1 MNYYIGTIAAS
12 PELTHHGIKGMKWGV
27 RRYQNPDGTRTAL
40 GKKREREGISP
51 EKKKNL
57 TRAGLLGGLA
67 VGGAVAGVKNA
78 DKLRNIDTKKLF
90 DQNIK
95 GGKDKP
101 NVSPAEKITKES
113 QNIAEKTSSIAK
125 VLDKKANLDY
135 YTQSKTMSDKEL
147 KDRINRLNLEKQFQD
162 LSAGDYDR
170 GKITVNDAIGV
181 VGDVLAI
188 GGSIAT
194 IVAVGRKV
202 I

>member
-1 MNYYIGTIAAS
+1 MNYYIGAIPAS

-40 GKKREREGISP
+40 GKKH
-51 EKKKNL
+51 EKRLTTEQKKDRIRYG
-57 TRAGLLGGLA
+57 TAGALA
-67 VGGAVAGVKNA
+67 IPGMIAGYNA
-78 DKLRNIDTKKLF
+78 FGKIDRHKLF
-90 DQNIK
+90 DQTIK

-101 NVSPAEKITKES
+101 NISPAEKIAKES
-113 QNIAEKTSSIAK
+113 GAIIEKTSNISK
-125 VLDKKANLDY
+125 VLEKKANLDY
-135 YTQSKTMSDKEL
+135 YKQSKTMSEKEL
-147 KDRINRLNLEKQFQD
+147 KDRINRLNLERQFQD

-170 GKITVNDAIGV
+170 GKITVTDALGV

>member
-1 MNYYIGTIAAS
+1 MNYYIGTIPAS

-40 GKKREREGISP
+40 GKKREREGLSP
-51 EKKKNL
+51 EKKKDIVRSGVL
-57 TRAGLLGGLA
+57 SALGIAGTVTGYR
-67 VGGAVAGVKNA
+67 NA
-78 DKLRNIDTKKLF
+78 DKVKQIDVNKLF
-90 DQNIK
+90 DQSIK

-101 NVSPAEKITKES
+101 NVSPAEKIAKES
-113 QNIAEKTSSIAK
+113 QNIADKTSGIVK

-135 YTQSKTMSDKEL
+135 YKQSKTMSEKEL

-170 GKITVNDAIGV
+170 GKITVTDALGV

-194 IVAVGRKV
+194 IVAVGRKLV
-202 I
+202 